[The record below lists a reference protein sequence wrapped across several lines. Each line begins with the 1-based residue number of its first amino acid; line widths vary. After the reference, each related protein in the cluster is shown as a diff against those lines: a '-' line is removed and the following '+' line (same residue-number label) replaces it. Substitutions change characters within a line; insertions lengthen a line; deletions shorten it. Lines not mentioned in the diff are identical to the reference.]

1 MRKLTLLLTALT
13 LVSFAAATTQAAW
26 KDDPAVK
33 ALYEKAK
40 QEGEAVIWG
49 PARSEIEWIEPAFS
63 KAFPGIKVPF
73 VGDNDVFTRAIAE
86 ARGGRH
92 QVDVMWTSI
101 NGGIHFA
108 SRNLAAK
115 VDWRTFALKDA
126 ETAFGDQ
133 MLFANRAL
141 WIVTFNPDK
150 LKAADLPD
158 TWEGYLDPK
167 FKDKMI
173 ANPFLLPRL
182 AGSLSLMWGED
193 KALDF
198 VRKLVNSQEI
208 MLTRAPRQTFLKS
221 GERTLALGEIDGTY
235 RRQAKLGNIYGI
247 KVPQPVVFT
256 QFGSM
261 VMANAPHP
269 NAARLLAAWLAT
281 DEGKAARVEASGRL
295 DYDKPDSELSRKLKA
310 GAIPVIVETPENTKK
325 RDDAINKA
333 MPIVARRQ
341 K

>member
-1 MRKLTLLLTALT
+1 MRKITSLLLALT
-13 LVSFAAATTQAAW
+13 LVSFATATAQAAW

-40 QEGEAVIWG
+40 QEGQAVIWG

-63 KAFPGIKVPF
+63 KVFPGIKVPF

-92 QVDVMWTSI
+92 QLDVMWTSI
-101 NGGIHFA
+101 NGGILF
-108 SRNLAAK
+108 STRNLTAK
-115 VDWRTFALKDA
+115 VDWGALGIKDA
-126 ETAFGDQ
+126 ETAFDGQ
-133 MLFANRAL
+133 MLFANRSM
-141 WIVTFNPDK
+141 WIVTFDRDK
-150 LKAADLPD
+150 MKTSDLPD
-158 TWEGYLDPK
+158 TWEGFLDPR

-182 AGSLSLMWGED
+182 AGSLSLSWGED

-198 VRKLVNSQEI
+198 VRKLVNSQDI
-208 MLTRAPRQTFLKS
+208 MLTRAPRETFLKS
-221 GERTLALGEIDGTY
+221 GERMLALGEIDGTY
-235 RRQAKLGNIYGI
+235 RRQAKRGNLYGI

-256 QFGSM
+256 QFGAM
-261 VMANAPHP
+261 VMAKAPHP

-281 DEGKAARVEASGRL
+281 DEAKAARRDATGRL
-295 DYDKPDSELSRKLKA
+295 EYDRPDSELATKLRT
-310 GAIPVIVETPENTKK
+310 GQIPVIIERPEDTKR

-341 K
+341 R

>member
-1 MRKLTLLLTALT
+1 MRKLKSLLLVLMV
-13 LVSFAAATTQAAW
+13 VSAAGAAQAAW
-26 KDDPAVK
+26 KDEPAVK

-40 QEGEAVIWG
+40 QEGEVVIWG
-49 PARSEIEWIEPAFS
+49 PARSEIEWVEAAFS
-63 KAFPGIKVPF
+63 KVFPGIKVPF
-73 VGDNDVFTRAIAE
+73 VGDNDVFTRAITE

-92 QVDVMWTSI
+92 QFDVMWTSI
-101 NGGIHFA
+101 NGGILL
-108 SRNLAAK
+108 STRNLAAK
-115 VDWRTFALKDA
+115 ADWQALGVKNA
-126 ETAFGDQ
+126 ETAFDGQ

-150 LKAADLPD
+150 AKAADLPD

-182 AGSLSLMWGED
+182 AGSLSLSWGED
-193 KALDF
+193 KAIDF
-198 VRKLVNSQEI
+198 VRKLVNRQDI
-208 MLTRAPRQTFLKS
+208 MLTRAPRETFLKS
-221 GERTLALGEIDGTY
+221 GERTIALGEIDGTY
-235 RRQAKLGNIYGI
+235 RRQAKLGNPYGV

-281 DEGKAARVEASGRL
+281 DEGKAARLEATGRL
-295 DYDKPDSELSRKLKA
+295 EYDKPDSEFARRLAA
-310 GAIPVIVETPENTKK
+310 GQIPVIIEKPEDAKR

-333 MPIVARRQ
+333 MPIVARRER
-341 K
+341 

>member
-1 MRKLTLLLTALT
+1 MQKLCSLLLALT
-13 LVSFAAATTQAAW
+13 VLFAAGAASAAW
-26 KDDPAVK
+26 KDEPAVK

-40 QEGEAVIWG
+40 QEGEVVIWG

-63 KAFPGIKVPF
+63 KVFPGIKVPF

-92 QVDVMWTSI
+92 QLDVMWTSI
-101 NGGIHFA
+101 NGGILL
-108 SRNLAAK
+108 STRKLAAN
-115 VDWRTFALKDA
+115 VDWQTLGIKDA
-126 ETAFGDQ
+126 ETAFGGE
-133 MLFANRAL
+133 MLFANRAM
-141 WIVTFNPDK
+141 WIVTFDADK
-150 LKAADLPD
+150 MKAADLPD

-182 AGSLSLMWGED
+182 AGSLSLKWGED

-198 VRKLVNSQEI
+198 VRKLVNSQDT
-208 MLTRAPRQTFLKS
+208 MLTRAPRETFLKS
-221 GERTLALGEIDGTY
+221 GERLIALGEIDGTY
-235 RRQAKLGNIYGI
+235 RRQAKRGNLYGV

-261 VMANAPHP
+261 VMAKAPHP

-281 DEGKAARVEASGRL
+281 DEGKAARQEATGRL
-295 DYDKPDSELSRKLKA
+295 EYDNPDSELARKLRA
-310 GAIPVIVETPENTKK
+310 GTIPVIVETPENTKR

>member
-1 MRKLTLLLTALT
+1 MRKLKSLLLALMV
-13 LVSFAAATTQAAW
+13 VSAAGAVQAAW
-26 KDDPAVK
+26 QDEPAVK

-101 NGGIHFA
+101 NGGILFS

-115 VDWRTFALKDA
+115 VDWKALGLKGA

-150 LKAADLPD
+150 LKAVDLPD
-158 TWEGYLDPK
+158 TWEAFLDPK

-182 AGSLSLMWGED
+182 AGSLSLSWGED

-198 VRKLVNSQEI
+198 VRKLVNSQDI
-208 MLTRAPRQTFLKS
+208 MLTRAPRETFLKS
-221 GERTLALGEIDGTY
+221 GERMLALGEIDGTY
-235 RRQAKLGNIYGI
+235 RRQAKLGNPYGV

-281 DEGKAARVEASGRL
+281 DEGKAARQEATGRL
-295 DYDKPDSELSRKLKA
+295 EYDKPDSELARKLAA
-310 GAIPVIVETPENTKK
+310 GQIPVIVEKPEDTKR

-333 MPIVARRQ
+333 MPIVARRER
-341 K
+341 

>member
-1 MRKLTLLLTALT
+1 MRKLKSLLIASTIAFTAGI
-13 LVSFAAATTQAAW
+13 ADAAW
-26 KDDPAVK
+26 QDEPAVK

-40 QEGEAVIWG
+40 QEGQVVIWG
-49 PARSEIEWIEPAFS
+49 PARAEIEWIEPAFS
-63 KAFPGIKVPF
+63 KVFPGIKVPF

-101 NGGIHFA
+101 NGGILF
-108 SRNLAAK
+108 STRQLAAK
-115 VDWRTFALKDA
+115 VDWPALGLKDA
-126 ETAFGDQ
+126 QTAFDSQ
-133 MLFANRAL
+133 MLFATRSM
-141 WIVTFNPDK
+141 WIVTFDPSK

-182 AGSLSLMWGED
+182 AGSLSLTWGEE

-198 VRKLVNSQEI
+198 VRRLVNSQDI
-208 MLTRAPRQTFLKS
+208 MLTRAPRETFLKS
-221 GERTLALGEIDGTY
+221 GERLLALGEIDGTY
-235 RRQAKLGNIYGI
+235 RRQAKRGTPYGI

-256 QFGSM
+256 QFGAM

-281 DEGKAARVEASGRL
+281 EGGRAARQEATGRL
-295 DYDKPDSELSRKLKA
+295 EYDNPDSELARKLRA
-310 GAIPVIVETPENTKK
+310 GTIPVIVEKPEDTKR

-341 K
+341 R

>member
-1 MRKLTLLLTALT
+1 MRKLAALLLALITLPLAGTAH
-13 LVSFAAATTQAAW
+13 AAW
-26 KDDPAVK
+26 QDQPAVK
-33 ALYEKAK
+33 ALYEKAR
-40 QEGEAVIWG
+40 QEGEVVIWG
-49 PARSEIEWIEPAFS
+49 PSRPEIEWIEPAFS
-63 KAFPGIKVPF
+63 KLFPGIKVPF

-101 NGGIHFA
+101 NGGVLFSA
-108 SRNLAAK
+108 RNLASK
-115 VDWRTFALKDA
+115 VDWKSLAVA
-126 ETAFGDQ
+126 EIETAFDGQ
-133 MLFANRAL
+133 MLFANRSL
-141 WIVTFNPDK
+141 YVVTFN
-150 LKAADLPD
+150 LGAVQVADLPD

-182 AGSLSLMWGED
+182 AGSLSLMWGEE

-198 VRKLVNSQEI
+198 VRKLVNSQDI
-208 MLTRAPRQTFLKS
+208 MLTRAPRETFLKS
-221 GERTLALGEIDGTY
+221 GERLLGFGEIDGTY
-235 RRQAKLGNIYGI
+235 RRQARLGHPFGI

-281 DEGKAARVEASGRL
+281 DSGKAARLEATGRL
-295 DYDKPDSELSRKLKA
+295 EHDRPDGEFVRRVRA
-310 GAIPVIVETPENTKK
+310 GEIPVIVERPEDVKR

-341 K
+341 R

>member
-1 MRKLTLLLTALT
+1 MQKLCSLLLALAFGT
-13 LVSFAAATTQAAW
+13 LTTFAHASW
-26 KDDPAVK
+26 KDEPAVK

-63 KAFPGIKVPF
+63 KVFPGIKVPF

-92 QVDVMWTSI
+92 QLDVMWTSI
-101 NGGIHFA
+101 NGGILFA
-108 SRNLAAK
+108 SRKLAAK
-115 VDWRTFALKDA
+115 VDWKALALKDA
-126 ETAFGDQ
+126 ETAFDGE

-150 LKAADLPD
+150 TKAADLPD

-167 FKDKMI
+167 FKDQMI

-182 AGSLSLMWGED
+182 AGSLSLKWGEE

-198 VRKLVNSQEI
+198 VRKLVNSQDI
-208 MLTRAPRQTFLKS
+208 MLTRAPRETFLKS
-221 GERTLALGEIDGTY
+221 GERGIALGEIDGTY
-235 RRQAKLGNIYGI
+235 RRQAKLGYPYGV

-261 VMANAPHP
+261 VMDKAPHP
-269 NAARLLAAWLAT
+269 SAARLLAAWLAT
-281 DEGKAARVEASGRL
+281 DEGQAARHDATGRL
-295 DYDKPDSELSRKLKA
+295 DYDAPDSAFARKLA
-310 GAIPVIVETPENTKK
+310 ARQIAVIVETPENTKQ
-325 RDDAINKA
+325 RDAAINKA

>member
-1 MRKLTLLLTALT
+1 MQKLGSLLLALALGALT
-13 LVSFAAATTQAAW
+13 SVAQAAW
-26 KDDPAVK
+26 KDQPAVK
-33 ALYEKAK
+33 ALYEKAR
-40 QEGEAVIWG
+40 QEGQVVIWG
-49 PARSEIEWIEPAFS
+49 PARSEIEWIEPAFG
-63 KAFPGIKVPF
+63 KVFPGIKVPF

-101 NGGIHFA
+101 NGGILFA
-108 SRNLAAK
+108 TRNLTAK
-115 VDWRTFALKDA
+115 VDWRALGIADA
-126 ETAFGDQ
+126 ETAFDGQ

-141 WIVTFNPDK
+141 WIVTFNPDRAK
-150 LKAADLPD
+150 GAELPD

-182 AGSLSLMWGED
+182 AGSLSLSWGEG

-198 VRKLVNSQEI
+198 VRKLVNEQEI
-208 MLTRAPRQTFLKS
+208 MLTRAPRETFLKS
-221 GERTLALGEIDGTY
+221 GERMLALGEIDGTY
-235 RRQAKLGNIYGI
+235 RRQAKRGNLYGI

-281 DEGKAARVEASGRL
+281 DEGKAARRAATGQLE
-295 DYDKPDSELSRKLKA
+295 YDRPDSELARKLRA
-310 GAIPVIVETPENTKK
+310 GQIPVIVEKPEDSKR

-341 K
+341 R

>member
-1 MRKLTLLLTALT
+1 MRKLAALLLALMMVSVAGTAH
-13 LVSFAAATTQAAW
+13 AAW
-26 KDDPAVK
+26 QEQPAIK

-40 QEGEAVIWG
+40 QEGTAVIWG
-49 PARSEIEWIEPAFS
+49 PSRPEIEWIEAAFS
-63 KAFPGIKVPF
+63 KVFPGIKVPF

-101 NGGIHFA
+101 NGGVLFA
-108 SRNLAAK
+108 GRNLASK
-115 VDWRTFALKDA
+115 VDWKSLAVADI
-126 ETAFGDQ
+126 ETAFDGQ
-133 MLFANRAL
+133 MLFANRSL
-141 WIVTFNPDK
+141 YIVTFN
-150 LKAADLPD
+150 LGGSVQAADLPD

-167 FKDKMI
+167 FKGKMI

-182 AGSLSLMWGED
+182 AGSLSLMWGEE

-208 MLTRAPRQTFLKS
+208 MLTRAPRETFLKS
-221 GERTLALGEIDGTY
+221 GERMLGFGEIDGTY
-235 RRQAKLGNIYGI
+235 RRHARLGHPYGI
-247 KVPQPVVFT
+247 KVPQPVVYT

-269 NAARLLAAWLAT
+269 HAARLLAAWLAT
-281 DEGKAARVEASGRL
+281 EDGKAARLKANGRL
-295 DYDKPDSELSRKLKA
+295 DHDRPDSEFVRALRA
-310 GAIPVIVETPENTKK
+310 GEIPLIVERPEDVKR

-333 MPIVARRQ
+333 MPIVARRSR
-341 K
+341 

>member
-1 MRKLTLLLTALT
+1 LLLALT
-13 LVSFAAATTQAAW
+13 FILAVATAHAAW
-26 KDDPAVK
+26 KDEPAAK
-33 ALYEKAK
+33 ALYEKAR
-40 QEGEAVIWG
+40 QEGEVVIWG
-49 PARSEIEWIEPAFS
+49 PARAEIEWIEAPFS

-108 SRNLAAK
+108 SRDLAAK
-115 VDWRTFALKDA
+115 VDWKALGMEDA
-126 ETAFGDQ
+126 ETAFDDR
-133 MLFANRAL
+133 MLFANRSM
-141 WIVTFNPDK
+141 WIVTFDTDK
-150 LKAADLPD
+150 IKAADLPD

-182 AGSLSLMWGED
+182 AGSLSLKWGEE

-198 VRKLVNSQEI
+198 VRQLVNSQDI
-208 MLTRAPRQTFLKS
+208 MLTRAPRETFLKS
-221 GERTLALGEIDGTY
+221 GERLIALGEIDGTY
-235 RRQAKLGNIYGI
+235 RRQAKRGNIFGI

-261 VMANAPHP
+261 VMTHAPHP
-269 NAARLLAAWLAT
+269 NAARLLAAWLASE
-281 DEGKAARVEASGRL
+281 EGQAARREATGEL
-295 DYDKPDSELSRKLKA
+295 FYDKPNSELAQKLRA
-310 GAIPVIVETPENTKK
+310 GTIPVIVETPENTKD
-325 RDDAINKA
+325 RDEAINKA

>member
-1 MRKLTLLLTALT
+1 MRRIKSLLLALT
-13 LVSFAAATTQAAW
+13 MVSAIGAAQAAW
-26 KDDPAVK
+26 KDETAVK

-40 QEGEAVIWG
+40 QEGQVVIWG
-49 PARSEIEWIEPAFS
+49 PARAEIEWIEPAFS
-63 KAFPGIKVPF
+63 KVFPGIKVPF

-101 NGGIHFA
+101 NGGILF
-108 SRNLAAK
+108 SRRKLAAK
-115 VDWRTFALKDA
+115 VDWAAHGLKDA
-126 ETAFGDQ
+126 DTAFDSQ
-133 MLFANRAL
+133 MLFATRSM
-141 WIVTFNPDK
+141 WIVTFNPEK

-182 AGSLSLMWGED
+182 AGSLSLNWGED

-198 VRKLVNSQEI
+198 VRKLVNSQDI
-208 MLTRAPRQTFLKS
+208 MLTRAPRETFLKS
-221 GERTLALGEIDGTY
+221 GERMLALGEIDGTY
-235 RRQAKLGNIYGI
+235 RRQAKLGNPYGI

-281 DEGKAARVEASGRL
+281 DEGRAARQEATGRL
-295 DYDKPDSELSRKLKA
+295 EYDKPDSDLARKLRA
-310 GAIPVIVETPENTKK
+310 GTIPVIVEKPADAKR

>member
-1 MRKLTLLLTALT
+1 MHTLKSLLVTLTLA
-13 LVSFAAATTQAAW
+13 FAATAAHAAW
-26 KDDPAVK
+26 QDEPAVK
-33 ALYEKAK
+33 ALYAKAK
-40 QEGEAVIWG
+40 QEGQVVIWG
-49 PARSEIEWIEPAFS
+49 PARSEIEWIEPAFG
-63 KAFPGIKVPF
+63 KVFPGIKVPF

-101 NGGIHFA
+101 NGGILF
-108 SRNLAAK
+108 STRNLAAK
-115 VDWRTFALKDA
+115 VDWKALGVKDA

-141 WIVTFNPDK
+141 WIVTFNPGSV
-150 LKAADLPD
+150 KAADLPD
-158 TWEGYLDPK
+158 TWEGFLDPK
-167 FKDKMI
+167 FKDQMI

-182 AGSLSLMWGED
+182 AGSLSLSWGED

-198 VRKLVNSQEI
+198 VRKLVNTQDI
-208 MLTRAPRQTFLKS
+208 MLTRAPRETFLKS
-221 GERTLALGEIDGTY
+221 GERKLALGEIDGTY
-235 RRQAKLGNIYGI
+235 RRQAKRGNLYGI

-281 DEGKAARVEASGRL
+281 DGGKAARREATGRL
-295 DYDKPDSELSRKLKA
+295 EYDAPDSELARKLRA
-310 GAIPVIVETPENTKK
+310 GQIPVIVEKPEDAK
-325 RDDAINKA
+325 RRDAAINKA

-341 K
+341 R

>member
-1 MRKLTLLLTALT
+1 MSKLTSLLLALT
-13 LVSFAAATTQAAW
+13 IGSAASAAPAAW
-26 KDDPAVK
+26 QDEPAVG

-40 QEGEAVIWG
+40 QEGEVVVWG

-63 KAFPGIKVPF
+63 KVFPGIKVPF

-92 QVDVMWTSI
+92 QLDVMWTSI
-101 NGGIHFA
+101 NGGILL
-108 SRNLAAK
+108 STRKLAAN
-115 VDWRTFALKDA
+115 VDWQALGIKDA
-126 ETAFGDQ
+126 ETAFGGE
-133 MLFANRAL
+133 MLFANRSM
-141 WIVTFNPDK
+141 WIVTFDADK

-182 AGSLSLMWGED
+182 AGSLSLKWGED

-198 VRKLVNSQEI
+198 VRKLVNSQDI
-208 MLTRAPRQTFLKS
+208 MLTRAPRETFLKS
-221 GERTLALGEIDGTY
+221 GERLIALGEIDGTY
-235 RRQAKLGNIYGI
+235 RRQAKRGNLYGV

-261 VMANAPHP
+261 VMAKAPHP

-281 DEGKAARVEASGRL
+281 DEGKAARQEATGRL
-295 DYDKPDSELSRKLKA
+295 EYDNPDSELARKLRA
-310 GAIPVIVETPENTKK
+310 GTIPVIVETPENTKR

>member
-1 MRKLTLLLTALT
+1 MRKLTSLLLALAFVSLTAT
-13 LVSFAAATTQAAW
+13 AQAAW
-26 KDDPAVK
+26 TDQPAVK

-40 QEGEAVIWG
+40 QEGEVVIWG

-63 KAFPGIKVPF
+63 KVFPGIKVPF

-92 QVDVMWTSI
+92 QLDVMWTSI
-101 NGGIHFA
+101 NGGILF
-108 SRNLAAK
+108 STRDLAAK
-115 VDWRTFALKDA
+115 VDWKALGLKDA
-126 ETAFGDQ
+126 ETAFNDQ

-141 WIVTFNPDK
+141 WIVTFDPEK

-158 TWEGYLDPK
+158 SWEGYLDPK

-198 VRKLVNSQEI
+198 ARKLVNEQDI
-208 MLTRAPRQTFLKS
+208 MLTRAPRETFLKS
-221 GERTLALGEIDGTY
+221 GERLIALGEIDGTY
-235 RRQAKLGNIYGI
+235 RRQAKRGNIYGV
-247 KVPQPVVFT
+247 KVPEPVVFS

-281 DEGKAARVEASGRL
+281 DEGKAARLEATGRL
-295 DYDKPDSELSRKLKA
+295 EYDRPDSELARRLAA
-310 GAIPVIVETPENTKK
+310 GKISVIIETPENTKR
-325 RDDAINKA
+325 RDEAINKA

>member
-1 MRKLTLLLTALT
+1 MPKLKSLLLALT
-13 LVSFAAATTQAAW
+13 IVFTAGATPAAW
-26 KDDPAVK
+26 KDEPAVK
-33 ALYEKAK
+33 TLYQNAK
-40 QEGEAVIWG
+40 QEGQVVIWG

-63 KAFPGIKVPF
+63 KVFPGIKVPF

-92 QVDVMWTSI
+92 QLDVMWTSI
-101 NGGIHFA
+101 NGGILL
-108 SRNLAAK
+108 STRKLAAK
-115 VDWRTFALKDA
+115 VDWRAMGINNA
-126 ETAFGDQ
+126 ETAFDGE
-133 MLFANRAL
+133 MLFANRSM
-141 WIVTFNPDK
+141 WIVTFDADRV
-150 LKAADLPD
+150 KAADLPD

-198 VRKLVNSQEI
+198 VRKIVNEQEI
-208 MLTRAPRQTFLKS
+208 MLTRAPRETFLKS
-221 GERTLALGEIDGTY
+221 GERMLALGEIDGVY
-235 RRQAKLGNIYGI
+235 RRQAKRGNLYGV

-261 VMANAPHP
+261 VMAKAPHP

-281 DEGKAARVEASGRL
+281 DEGKAARQEATGRL
-295 DYDKPDSELSRKLKA
+295 EYDKPDSELARKLAA
-310 GAIPVIVETPENTKK
+310 GAVPVIVETPENTKR
-325 RDDAINKA
+325 RDEAINKA

>member
-1 MRKLTLLLTALT
+1 MRKIKSLLIALT
-13 LVSFAAATTQAAW
+13 MVGGAGAAHAAW
-26 KDDPAVK
+26 KDEPAVK

-40 QEGEAVIWG
+40 QEGEVVIWG

-63 KAFPGIKVPF
+63 KVFPGIKVPF

-86 ARGGRH
+86 ARAGRH

-101 NGGIHFA
+101 NGGILFA
-108 SRNLAAK
+108 GRKLAAT
-115 VDWRTFALKDA
+115 VDWKALALKNA
-126 ETAFGDQ
+126 QTAFDDQ

-141 WIVTFNPDK
+141 WIVTFSPDK
-150 LKAADLPD
+150 AKAADLPE
-158 TWEGYLDPK
+158 TWEGFLDPK

-173 ANPFLLPRL
+173 ASPFLLPRL
-182 AGSLSLMWGED
+182 VGSLSLDWGLD
-193 KALDF
+193 RALDF
-198 VRKLVNSQEI
+198 LRKLVNSQDI
-208 MLTRAPRQTFLKS
+208 MLTRAPRETFLKS
-221 GERTLALGEIDGTY
+221 GERMLALGEIDGTY
-235 RRQAKLGNIYGI
+235 RRQAKLGNRYGV

-269 NAARLLAAWLAT
+269 NAARLLATWLAT
-281 DEGKAARVEASGRL
+281 DEGKAARQEATGRL
-295 DYDKPDSELSRKLKA
+295 EYDDPDSELARKLAA
-310 GAIPVIVETPENTKK
+310 GQIPVIVEKPEDSKR

-333 MPIVARRQ
+333 MQIVARRE

>member
-1 MRKLTLLLTALT
+1 MLKITSLLCALT
-13 LVSFAAATTQAAW
+13 LVSFATAAPAAW
-26 KDDPAVK
+26 KDEPAVK

-40 QEGEAVIWG
+40 QEGEVVIWG
-49 PARSEIEWIEPAFS
+49 PARNEIEWIEAPFS

-101 NGGIHFA
+101 NGGILFA

-115 VDWRTFALKDA
+115 VDWKALGLDDA
-126 ETAFGDQ
+126 ETAFDGR
-133 MLFANRAL
+133 MLFANRAM
-141 WIVTFNPDK
+141 WIVTFNPEK
-150 LKAADLPD
+150 MKADELPD

-167 FKDKMI
+167 FKDQMI

-182 AGSLSLMWGED
+182 AGSLSLQWGEE

-198 VRKLVNSQEI
+198 VRKLVNSQDI
-208 MLTRAPRQTFLKS
+208 MLTRAPRETFLKS
-221 GERTLALGEIDGTY
+221 GERTIALGEIDGTY
-235 RRQAKLGNIYGI
+235 RRQAKLGNTYGI

-261 VMANAPHP
+261 VMENAPHP

-281 DEGKAARVEASGRL
+281 DEGKEARQEATGRL
-295 DYDKPDSELSRKLKA
+295 QYDKPDSELARKLAA
-310 GAIPVIVETPENTKK
+310 GQIPVIVETPENTKQ
-325 RDDAINKA
+325 RDAAINKA

>member
-1 MRKLTLLLTALT
+1 MSKLASLLLALMM
-13 LVSFAAATTQAAW
+13 LPLAGAGHAAW
-26 KDDPAVK
+26 QNDPAVK
-33 ALYEKAK
+33 ALYEKAR
-40 QEGEAVIWG
+40 QEGQVVIWG
-49 PARSEIEWIEPAFS
+49 PSRAEIEWIDHALN
-63 KAFPGIKVPF
+63 KVFPGIKVSF

-86 ARGGRH
+86 ARAGRH

-101 NGGIHFA
+101 NGGVLFA
-108 SRNLAAK
+108 ARNLASK
-115 VDWRTFALKDA
+115 VDWRSLAVADL
-126 ETAFGDQ
+126 ETAFDGQ
-133 MLFANRAL
+133 MLFANRSL
-141 WIVTFNPDK
+141 YVVTFNPG
-150 LKAADLPD
+150 AARAAELPD

-182 AGSLSLMWGED
+182 AGSLSLSWGEE

-198 VRKLVNSQEI
+198 VRKLVNSQDI
-208 MLTRAPRQTFLKS
+208 MLTRAPRETFLKS
-221 GERTLALGEIDGTY
+221 GERMLGFGEIDGTY
-235 RRQAKLGNIYGI
+235 RRQAKLGNPYGI

-281 DEGKAARVEASGRL
+281 DGGKAARLEATGRL
-295 DYDKPDSELSRKLKA
+295 EYDQPDSDLARKLRA
-310 GAIPVIVETPENTKK
+310 GEIPVIVERPEDVKR

-341 K
+341 R

>member
-1 MRKLTLLLTALT
+1 MRALKSLLVALMV
-13 LVSFAAATTQAAW
+13 VSSANATQAGW
-26 KDDPAVK
+26 KDEPAVK

-40 QEGEAVIWG
+40 QEGEVVIWG

-63 KAFPGIKVPF
+63 KVFPGIKVPF

-101 NGGIHFA
+101 NGGILFSA
-108 SRNLAAK
+108 RNLAAK
-115 VDWRTFALKDA
+115 VDWKTLGIKDA
-126 ETAFGDQ
+126 ATAFDDQ

-141 WIVTFNPDK
+141 WIVTFDPGK
-150 LKAADLPD
+150 MKAADLSN

-173 ANPFLLPRL
+173 SNPFLLPRL

-198 VRKLVNSQEI
+198 ARKLVNEQDI
-208 MLTRAPRQTFLKS
+208 MLTRAPRETFLKS
-221 GERTLALGEIDGTY
+221 GERLIALGEIDGAY
-235 RRQAKLGNIYGI
+235 RRQAKLGNVYGV

-281 DEGKAARVEASGRL
+281 DEGKAARLEATGRL
-295 DYDKPDSELSRKLKA
+295 DYDKPDSELARKLAA
-310 GAIPVIVETPENTKK
+310 GSIPVIVETPENTKR

>member
-1 MRKLTLLLTALT
+1 MRKLTSLLLALAFVSLTAR
-13 LVSFAAATTQAAW
+13 AQAAW
-26 KDDPAVK
+26 TDQPAVK

-40 QEGEAVIWG
+40 QEGEVVIWR

-63 KAFPGIKVPF
+63 KVFPGIKVPF

-92 QVDVMWTSI
+92 QLDVMWTSI
-101 NGGIHFA
+101 NGGILF
-108 SRNLAAK
+108 STRDLAAK
-115 VDWRTFALKDA
+115 VDWKALGLKDA
-126 ETAFGDQ
+126 ETAFNDQ

-141 WIVTFNPDK
+141 WIVTFDPEK

-158 TWEGYLDPK
+158 SWEGYLDPK

-198 VRKLVNSQEI
+198 ARKLVNEQDI
-208 MLTRAPRQTFLKS
+208 MLTRAPRETFLKS
-221 GERTLALGEIDGTY
+221 GERLIALGEIDGTY
-235 RRQAKLGNIYGI
+235 RRQAKRGNIYGV
-247 KVPQPVVFT
+247 KVPEPVVFS

-281 DEGKAARVEASGRL
+281 DEGKAARLEATGRL
-295 DYDKPDSELSRKLKA
+295 EYDRPDSELARRLAA
-310 GAIPVIVETPENTKK
+310 GKISVIIETPENTKR

>member
-1 MRKLTLLLTALT
+1 MRKLKSLLLALT
-13 LVSFAAATTQAAW
+13 IVSAAGAAPAAW
-26 KDDPAVK
+26 KDEPAVK
-33 ALYEKAK
+33 ALYEMAK
-40 QEGEAVIWG
+40 QEGQVVIWG
-49 PARSEIEWIEPAFS
+49 PARGEIEWIEAAFS
-63 KAFPGIKVPF
+63 KVFPGIKVPF

-101 NGGIHFA
+101 NGGILF
-108 SRNLAAK
+108 STRNLAAK
-115 VDWRTFALKDA
+115 VDWKTLGLKDA

-158 TWEGYLDPK
+158 TWEGFLDPK
-167 FKDKMI
+167 FKDQMI

-182 AGSLSLMWGED
+182 AGSLSLSWGED

-198 VRKLVNSQEI
+198 VRKLVNSQDI
-208 MLTRAPRQTFLKS
+208 MLTRAPRETFLKS
-221 GERTLALGEIDGTY
+221 GERMLALGEIDGTY
-235 RRQAKLGNIYGI
+235 RRQAKLGNPYGI

-269 NAARLLAAWLAT
+269 SAARLLAAWLAT
-281 DEGKAARVEASGRL
+281 DEGRAARQEATGRL
-295 DYDKPDSELSRKLKA
+295 EYDRPDSELARKLRA
-310 GAIPVIVETPENTKK
+310 GQIPVIIEKPEDTKR

-341 K
+341 R